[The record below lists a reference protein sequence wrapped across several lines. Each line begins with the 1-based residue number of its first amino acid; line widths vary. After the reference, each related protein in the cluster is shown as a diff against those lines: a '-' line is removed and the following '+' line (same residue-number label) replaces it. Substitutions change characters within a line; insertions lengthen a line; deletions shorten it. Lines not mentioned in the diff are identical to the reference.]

1 MATAATTFCKLYT
14 LDDSTQWKEVGV
26 GFAGVEATLDSTTGR
41 RGRCLWNLVLRA
53 GSLDVWHLRVSP
65 GDSLR
70 KTQGGSSSARL
81 AWAGG
86 RNPTPPCALPCQPR

>member
-1 MATAATTFCKLYT
+1 MATATPTETWCKLYT

-26 GFAGVEATLDSTTGR
+26 GFAGVEATRDSTTG

-70 KTQGGSSSARL
+70 KTQGGSSSVRL
-81 AWAGG
+81 PFGG
-86 RNPTPPCALPCQPR
+86 DKY